1 MTNMR
6 PWKVHVAVEGRQG
19 PALVLPV
26 DLPSPEEAL
35 RHTKDLMREV
45 VLLTEQPGGGQ
56 YTVSVFPS
64 GYRAGDR
71 SLVAEKVTYATM
83 RRSPTPPTP
92 QP

>member
-1 MTNMR
+1 MTAMR
-6 PWKVHVAVEGRQG
+6 PWKVHVDVAGRPG

-35 RHTKDLMREV
+35 RHAKDLMREV
-45 VLLTEQPGGGQ
+45 VLLSEESGGGE

-64 GYRAGDR
+64 GYRAGDL

-83 RRSPTPPTP
+83 RR
-92 QP
+92 